1 METRFG
7 VTTGRDRCGAAA
19 RRHREIGEALFS
31 IGVTPHTEGYALLR
45 DGTRLIADGD
55 RYRQIR
61 MTDELYPLLS
71 GCFARHAEHAM
82 RDALHLAWQRDGQE
96 RCAPYF
102 GASAPSNAAFLYLL
116 ASRIRNDRT

>member
-31 IGVTPHTEGYALLR
+31 IGVTPHTEGDA
-45 DGTRLIADGD
+45 D